1 MFGLAYGRAA
11 VLKSVTC
18 SMGNK
23 ANGSKAVTATG
34 TASVA
39 HQIAINKV
47 MAATAQPIGERDSG
61 LGDKS
66 TPKKTIKPIQKPLF
80 LYACIILTLHKTFQL
95 HKAPFVLYYRGLLLW
110 ELQPFP
116 I

>member
-18 SMGNK
+18 NMGNK

-47 MAATAQPIGERDSG
+47 IAATAHPIGERESG
-61 LGDKS
+61 LGVKRI
-66 TPKKTIKPIQKPLF
+66 KKKAARPIQKPLF
-80 LYACIILTLHKTFQL
+80 L
-95 HKAPFVLYYRGLLLW
+95 
-110 ELQPFP
+110 
-116 I
+116 